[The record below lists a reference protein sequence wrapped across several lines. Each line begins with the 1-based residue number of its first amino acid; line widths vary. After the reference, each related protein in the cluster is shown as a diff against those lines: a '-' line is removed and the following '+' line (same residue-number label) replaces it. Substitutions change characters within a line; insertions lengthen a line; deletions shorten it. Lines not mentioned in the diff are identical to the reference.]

1 MPLFAFIF
9 AIALA
14 LITHP
19 LPAPSATIIPA
30 ASPPVAPSPQPTSV
44 PKLVAI
50 PKDNSP
56 WGVAQK
62 IGEHT
67 YQIKV
72 QNDAQ
77 MGTPDEILS
86 ALNDLRRRN
95 GAQALQKDSR
105 LCDYTVQRAKY
116 QDSLGKTDAHAGFE
130 DFLTNLN
137 GFEKLGYGRVGENS
151 SYGYVMSGVHLIE
164 FVYMQ
169 SPEHNA
175 NQLNPD
181 WDRGCVGTAG
191 SATNLLFATSP
202 L

>member
-1 MPLFAFIF
+1 
-9 AIALA
+9 
-14 LITHP
+14 
-19 LPAPSATIIPA
+19 
-30 ASPPVAPSPQPTSV
+30 
-44 PKLVAI
+44 
-50 PKDNSP
+50 
-56 WGVAQK
+56 
-62 IGEHT
+62 
-67 YQIKV
+67 
-72 QNDAQ
+72 

-191 SATNLLFATSP
+191 SATNLLFATS
-202 L
+202 